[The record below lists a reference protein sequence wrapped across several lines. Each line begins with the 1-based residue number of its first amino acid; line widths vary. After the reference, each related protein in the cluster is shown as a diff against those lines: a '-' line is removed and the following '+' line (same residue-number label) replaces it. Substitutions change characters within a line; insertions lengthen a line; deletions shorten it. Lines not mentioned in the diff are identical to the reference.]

1 MKKVLILVVALFVGL
16 QAQAQLQVEGGYQ
29 HFFEQSQVQV
39 GNNKN
44 ISNGGWDGFYVGA
57 RYNIHLPK
65 SRSISLWMSLTPTR

>member
-1 MKKVLILVVALFVGL
+1 MKKVLILVAALFVGL

-57 RYNIHLPK
+57 RYNIPLQYSP
-65 SRSISLWMSLTPTR
+65 SLGVGPFRFAGR

>member
-1 MKKVLILVVALFVGL
+1 MKKVLILVAALFVGL

-44 ISNGGWDGFYVGA
+44 ISNGIYKPT
-57 RYNIHLPK
+57 RY
-65 SRSISLWMSLTPTR
+65 SFSISIGKSLNINNFFLK